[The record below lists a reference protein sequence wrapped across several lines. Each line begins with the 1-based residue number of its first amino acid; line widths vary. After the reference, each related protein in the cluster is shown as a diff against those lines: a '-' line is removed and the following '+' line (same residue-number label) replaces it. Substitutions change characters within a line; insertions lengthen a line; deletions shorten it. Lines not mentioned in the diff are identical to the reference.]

1 MNLQLS
7 CHRVCVCGDDDDGVC
22 VIRRDEA
29 AGVLKKA
36 HAREANEAEK
46 RARFEAGELGLD
58 IYKMRERLEKKGLKY
73 V

>member
-1 MNLQLS
+1 M
-7 CHRVCVCGDDDDGVC
+7 
-22 VIRRDEA
+22 IRRDEA

-58 IYKMRERLEKKGLKY
+58 IYKMRERLQKKGLKY

>member
-1 MNLQLS
+1 M
-7 CHRVCVCGDDDDGVC
+7 
-22 VIRRDEA
+22 IRRDEA
-29 AGVLKKA
+29 AGVLEKA
-36 HAREANEAEK
+36 RARESNEAEK